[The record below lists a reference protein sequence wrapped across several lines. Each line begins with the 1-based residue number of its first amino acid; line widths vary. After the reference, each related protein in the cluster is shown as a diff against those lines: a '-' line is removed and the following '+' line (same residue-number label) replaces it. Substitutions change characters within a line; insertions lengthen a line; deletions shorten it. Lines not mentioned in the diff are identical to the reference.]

1 MRNQGKQQGR
11 KRGRRIEINYVKTS
25 AEGGDE
31 SERSESAREKGAEGH
46 HRGREQ
52 GGRRVERSI
61 TSGPGVVTLKRVNG
75 REPNFPPTHFF
86 SLRLFSLYFFSGKP
100 SQRVSVLL
108 TLLLSSSSLPLTTPY
123 ISQPF
128 NTTLYFCSF
137 LVSAD
142 LHGDK

>member
-11 KRGRRIEINYVKTS
+11 KGGRRIEINYVKTS

-31 SERSESAREKGAEGH
+31 SEISESAREKGAEGH

-86 SLRLFSLYFFSGKP
+86 SLHRQHLSISSLENLPNVF
-100 SQRVSVLL
+100 
-108 TLLLSSSSLPLTTPY
+108 LSSSLYCFLPPRSL
-123 ISQPF
+123 
-128 NTTLYFCSF
+128 
-137 LVSAD
+137 
-142 LHGDK
+142 